1 MNIRPLIT
9 SCGAVLMVAFAG
21 AGLWATSV
29 VPASATEFQQTNLVS
44 DVPGKAKTFDPNVV
58 NAWGISEGN
67 ASFPTPFWI
76 SDNGT
81 GFTSVYSVPDATL
94 HLTVTIPPA
103 TGATTSAPTGQVFND
118 TSGFDLKN
126 GGGKALFLFTS
137 EDGAISGWNMAAG
150 TTAVRMVDN
159 GNTDPLKN
167 SVYKGLAISDEN
179 GGTLFA
185 TNFRFGRIDAF
196 DKSFNPT
203 MSGDFVDSA
212 LPAGYAPFN
221 DKVVGNDL
229 YVTYALQDSAR
240 HDDVK
245 GDGHGFVDV
254 FNLTTGMLDP
264 NFGIGK
270 NGRLIS
276 QGKLN
281 SPWGLA
287 IAPAG
292 FGPFGGDLLVGNF
305 GDGRINAY
313 NATTG
318 AFVDA
323 LKGTDGNPLMI
334 EGLWGLSFGN
344 GSAVGGSLNT
354 LYFTAGP
361 GFGGDVESHGLFG
374 SLTAVPEPSTWAMLL
389 IGFGGLGI
397 AAMWHRRASFAAA

>member
-44 DVPGKAKTFDPNVV
+44 DVLGKAKTFDPNVV

-81 GFTSVYSVPDATL
+81 GLTSVYSVPDATL

-196 DKSFNPT
+196 DSNFDPT
-203 MSGDFVDSA
+203 LNGPTDFVDPSI
-212 LPAGYAPFN
+212 PKGFAPFN
-221 DKVVGNDL
+221 DQVINGEL
-229 YVTYALQDSAR
+229 YVTYAKQDAAR
-240 HDDVK
+240 HDDVA
-245 GDGHGFVDV
+245 GAGNGFVDI
-254 FNLTTGMLDP
+254 FNLDGSLD
-264 NFGIGK
+264 K
-270 NGRLIS
+270 RLIS
-276 QGKLN
+276 NGALD

-287 IAPAG
+287 VAPMSWG
-292 FGPFGGDLLVGNF
+292 SLGGDLLVGNF
-305 GDGRINAY
+305 GDGKINIY
-313 NATTG
+313 KDGVWVG
-318 AFVDA
+318 ALD
-323 LKGTDGNPLMI
+323 GTDGNPLMI
-334 EGLWGLSFGN
+334 EGLWGLSFGS
-344 GSAVGGSLNT
+344 GFDGGGSPNI

-361 GFGGDVESHGLFG
+361 SFGDPAGVESHGLFG